1 MERGI
6 IECAYIKFIILYLV
20 RYFVKYISKIK
31 SLINC
36 MRRNKLNL
44 KYITKMKNLIL
55 TITALFFT
63 LSVSAQTVVDAAVSN
78 KDFSTLVTALKAADL
93 VGALS
98 GEGPFTVFAP
108 NNDAFSK
115 IDAATLGSLLKPENV
130 KALSNILTYHVVS
143 GKLMASDVLNA
154 LESGNGVVELTALNG
169 QAITAISKDG
179 KIYLEDSQGNMS
191 EIIATD
197 VTGSNGVIH
206 VISSV
211 VMPK

>member
-1 MERGI
+1 
-6 IECAYIKFIILYLV
+6 
-20 RYFVKYISKIK
+20 
-31 SLINC
+31 
-36 MRRNKLNL
+36 
-44 KYITKMKNLIL
+44 MKNLIL

-63 LSVSAQTVVDAAVSN
+63 ASISAQTIVDAAVSN
-78 KDFSTLVTALKAADL
+78 KDFSTLVTALTAADL

-108 NNDAFSK
+108 NNEAFAK
-115 IDAATLGSLLKPENV
+115 IDAETLGNLLKPENV

-143 GKLMASDVLNA
+143 GKLMASDVANA
-154 LESGNGVVELTALNG
+154 LKSGYGKAKLTALNG
-169 QAITAISKDG
+169 QNITAKSKNG

-197 VTGSNGVIH
+197 VAGSNGVIH

-211 VMPK
+211 VMPE

>member
-1 MERGI
+1 
-6 IECAYIKFIILYLV
+6 
-20 RYFVKYISKIK
+20 
-31 SLINC
+31 
-36 MRRNKLNL
+36 
-44 KYITKMKNLIL
+44 MKNLIL
-55 TITALFFT
+55 TITALLFT
-63 LSVSAQTVVDAAVSN
+63 VSISAQTVVDAAVSN

-115 IDAATLGSLLKPENV
+115 IDAGTLGNLLKPENV

-143 GKLMASDVLNA
+143 GKLMASDVVNA
-154 LESGNGVVELTALNG
+154 LKSGDGKVDLTALNG
-169 QAITAISKDG
+169 QTITAISKGG

-197 VTGSNGVIH
+197 VAGSNGVIH

>member
-1 MERGI
+1 
-6 IECAYIKFIILYLV
+6 
-20 RYFVKYISKIK
+20 
-31 SLINC
+31 
-36 MRRNKLNL
+36 
-44 KYITKMKNLIL
+44 MKNLIL
-55 TITALFFT
+55 TITALLFT
-63 LSVSAQTVVDAAVSN
+63 VSISAQTVVDAAVSN

-115 IDAATLGSLLKPENV
+115 IDAGTLGDLLKPENV

-143 GKLMASDVLNA
+143 GKLMASDVVNA
-154 LESGNGVVELTALNG
+154 LTSGNGKVDLKALNG
-169 QAITAISKDG
+169 QTITAISKGG

-197 VTGSNGVIH
+197 VAGSNGVIH

-211 VMPK
+211 VMPE

>member
-1 MERGI
+1 
-6 IECAYIKFIILYLV
+6 
-20 RYFVKYISKIK
+20 
-31 SLINC
+31 
-36 MRRNKLNL
+36 
-44 KYITKMKNLIL
+44 MKNLVL
-55 TITALFFT
+55 TITALLFT
-63 LSVSAQTVVDAAVSN
+63 VSISAQTVVDAAVSN

-115 IDAATLGSLLKPENV
+115 IDAGTLGDLLKPENV

-143 GKLMASDVLNA
+143 GKLMASDVVNA
-154 LESGNGVVELTALNG
+154 LKSGNGKVDLTALNG
-169 QAITAISKDG
+169 QTITAISKGG

-197 VTGSNGVIH
+197 VAGSNGVIH

-211 VMPK
+211 VMPE

>member
-1 MERGI
+1 MKKKGNLKKFSHLSKPL
-6 IECAYIKFIILYLV
+6 IKFNVCYD
-20 RYFVKYISKIK
+20 FK
-31 SLINC
+31 
-36 MRRNKLNL
+36 L
-44 KYITKMKNLIL
+44 KYIKMKNLIL

-63 LSVSAQTVVDAAVSN
+63 ISVSAQTVVDAAVSN

-108 NNDAFSK
+108 NNDAFAK
-115 IDAATLGSLLKPENV
+115 IDSETLSNLLKPENV

-143 GKLMASDVLNA
+143 GKLMASDVADA
-154 LESGNGVVELTALNG
+154 LKKGYGKAKLTALNG
-169 QAITAISKDG
+169 QTITARSKDG
-179 KIYLEDSQGNMS
+179 KISLEDSQGNMS

-197 VTGSNGVIH
+197 VAGSNGVIH
-206 VISSV
+206 VINSV

>member
-1 MERGI
+1 
-6 IECAYIKFIILYLV
+6 
-20 RYFVKYISKIK
+20 
-31 SLINC
+31 
-36 MRRNKLNL
+36 
-44 KYITKMKNLIL
+44 MKNLIL

-63 LSVSAQTVVDAAVSN
+63 VSILAQTIVDAAVSN

-108 NNDAFSK
+108 NNEAFAK
-115 IDAATLGSLLKPENV
+115 IDAETLGNLLKPENV

-143 GKLMASDVLNA
+143 GKLMASDVANA
-154 LESGNGVVELTALNG
+154 LKSGYGKAKLTALNG
-169 QAITAISKDG
+169 QNITAKSKNG

-197 VTGSNGVIH
+197 VAGSNGVIH
-206 VISSV
+206 VINSV
-211 VMPK
+211 VMPE

>member
-1 MERGI
+1 MFVTKI
-6 IECAYIKFIILYLV
+6 NIVKKIILS
-20 RYFVKYISKIK
+20 FVALSFTFGVYSQ
-31 SLINC
+31 
-36 MRRNKLNL
+36 
-44 KYITKMKNLIL
+44 
-55 TITALFFT
+55 TI
-63 LSVSAQTVVDAAVSN
+63 VEAAVSN

-108 NNDAFSK
+108 NNDAFAK
-115 IDAATLGSLLKPENV
+115 IDSETLGNLLKPENV
-130 KALSNILTYHVVS
+130 KALTNILTYHVVS
-143 GKLMASDVLNA
+143 GKLMASDVVNA
-154 LESGNGVVELTALNG
+154 LNSGNGMAKLTALNG
-169 QAITAISKDG
+169 QTITARSKDG

-197 VTGSNGVIH
+197 VAGTNGVIH

>member
-1 MERGI
+1 M
-6 IECAYIKFIILYLV
+6 K
-20 RYFVKYISKIK
+20 K
-31 SLINC
+31 LIF
-36 MRRNKLNL
+36 
-44 KYITKMKNLIL
+44 
-55 TITALFFT
+55 TITALLFT
-63 LSVSAQTVVDAAVSN
+63 MSISAQTIVDAAVSN
-78 KDFSTLVTALKAADL
+78 KDFSTLVTALKAANL

-115 IDAATLGSLLKPENV
+115 IDAGVLGNLLKPENV

-143 GKLMASDVLNA
+143 GKLMASDVVNA
-154 LESGNGVVELTALNG
+154 LKSGNGKVELTALNG
-169 QAITAISKDG
+169 QMITAINKDG

-197 VTGSNGVIH
+197 VAGSNGVIH

-211 VMPK
+211 IMPE

>member
-1 MERGI
+1 
-6 IECAYIKFIILYLV
+6 
-20 RYFVKYISKIK
+20 
-31 SLINC
+31 
-36 MRRNKLNL
+36 
-44 KYITKMKNLIL
+44 MKNLIL
-55 TITALFFT
+55 TIKALLFT
-63 LSVSAQTVVDAAVSN
+63 VSISAQTIVDAAVSN

-108 NNDAFSK
+108 NNEAFAK
-115 IDAATLGSLLKPENV
+115 IDAETLGNLLKPENV

-143 GKLMASDVLNA
+143 GKLMASDVANA
-154 LESGNGVVELTALNG
+154 LKSGYGKAKLTALNG
-169 QAITAISKDG
+169 QNITAKSKNG

-197 VTGSNGVIH
+197 VAGSNGVIH

-211 VMPK
+211 VMPE